1 MVYLFGR
8 IAIAMRKRLSFQE
21 LLELQRNVA
30 CHRHEPSY
38 KNLFLHFHK
47 PLLDIAASFL
57 KSREPSEEI
66 VCDVLMKVWTM
77 KESLLK
83 INNLKFYLYQ
93 AVRNAAINELEK
105 NKKYIS
111 SDIDDLETK
120 PDATLYNPEELFI
133 KDELSHKISIAI
145 KELPPKCQL
154 VYKLVREE
162 GFTYKEVAQLLDI
175 STNTVDRHLNNALHK
190 LLFTVKEHF

>member
-1 MVYLFGR
+1 
-8 IAIAMRKRLSFQE
+8 MRKKLSFQE
-21 LLELQRNVA
+21 LLELQRDIA

-38 KNLFLHFHK
+38 KTLFLYFHK
-47 PLLDIAASFL
+47 PLLDLAASFL

-83 INNLKFYLYQ
+83 IKNLKFYLYQ

-111 SDIDDLETK
+111 AQIDDFETK
-120 PDATLYNPEELFI
+120 PDTSLYNPEELFM
-133 KDELSHKISIAI
+133 KEELSHKIICAI

-162 GFTYKEVAQLLDI
+162 GFTYKEVGQLLNI